1 MGNTWSHKFWQIAPF
16 AEYFW
21 SKLSSQETKMYYC
34 AFNDFKWVEIKDLNS
49 FTWRS
54 RLSLFLSPFPHSLIH
69 SLAQCVHKCERIWVF
84 LFIDLFYYIW
94 NQFRAAFLFT
104 VARLP
109 FPLESLVSL
118 SLSLPSNWFKYVYR
132 KTNCT
137 HNTLLTLGGVESPSE
152 RAMNGETE
160 LKTYF
165 VGDLKHNAVNYD
177 FFSLFLLETSSFL
190 AAPILPLLFL
200 SLTHSRMNLCSSMN
214 AVI

>member
-1 MGNTWSHKFWQIAPF
+1 MTNCTLCRIFLIKIVLPGNKNV
-16 AEYFW
+16 
-21 SKLSSQETKMYYC
+21 YC
-34 AFNDFKWVEIKDLNS
+34 AFNDFKWIEIKDLNS

-118 SLSLPSNWFKYVYR
+118 SLSLSPQTDSNMCIEKQIVHTIRY
-132 KTNCT
+132 
-137 HNTLLTLGGVESPSE
+137 LLSAALKARASE
-152 RAMNGETE
+152 RWMGKLNW
-160 LKTYF
+160 
-165 VGDLKHNAVNYD
+165 KHILLGIWSITQLIMT